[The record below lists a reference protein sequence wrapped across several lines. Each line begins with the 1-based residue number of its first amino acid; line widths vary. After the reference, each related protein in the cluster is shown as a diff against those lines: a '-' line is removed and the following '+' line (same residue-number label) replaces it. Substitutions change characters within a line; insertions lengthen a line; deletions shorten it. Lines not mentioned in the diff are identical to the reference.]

1 MIGGNAD
8 VAIEIEGEKLWLL
21 PERAVFWEA
30 HDTLLIADP
39 HFGKAAT
46 FRASGIPVPEGTTGN
61 AVARLEAIADRT
73 AARRIIFL
81 GDFLHARPGQSKD
94 VIDQLNRWRSAYR
107 DVELLLVRGN
117 HDRHA
122 GDPPG
127 EMSISCVDAPVLMR
141 PFILTHHPK
150 PRDEGYV
157 LAGHLHPAVRL
168 SGKGRQH
175 LRLPCFVF
183 GGTVGTLPAF
193 GDFTGLADIEPEN
206 GDRIF
211 AIADQG
217 VIDVSANR
225 KTAGSPEIA
234 SD

>member
-1 MIGGNAD
+1 MIQR
-8 VAIEIEGEKLWLL
+8 EGDLAVEVRGERLWLL
-21 PERAVFWEA
+21 PERAIYWEA
-30 HDTLLIADP
+30 RDALLVADP

-46 FRASGIPVPEGTTGN
+46 FRANGIPVPGGTTGN
-61 AVARLEAIADRT
+61 GVARLEAIADRT

-81 GDFLHARPGQSKD
+81 GDFLHARPGQSKE
-94 VIDQLNRWRSAYR
+94 VMEQLERWRRAYR
-107 DVELLLVRGN
+107 DVELMLVRGN

-127 EMSISCVDAPVLMR
+127 ELTISCVDAPVLMP
-141 PFILTHHPK
+141 PFILAHHPR

-168 SGKGRQH
+168 SGKGRQS

-183 GGTVGTLPAF
+183 DAEVGTLPAF
-193 GDFTGLADIEPEN
+193 GDFTGLADIEPQP
-206 GDRIF
+206 GDRVY

-217 VIDVSANR
+217 VIDVGEAR
-225 KTAGSPEIA
+225 VTG
-234 SD
+234 

>member
-1 MIGGNAD
+1 MIQREGDLA
-8 VAIEIEGEKLWLL
+8 VEVRGEKLWLL

-30 HDTLLIADP
+30 RDALLVADP

-46 FRASGIPVPEGTTGN
+46 FRASGIPVPGGTTGN
-61 AVARLEAIADRT
+61 AVVRLEAIADRT
-73 AARRIIFL
+73 AARRIVFL
-81 GDFLHARPGQSKD
+81 GDFLHARPGQSKE
-94 VIDQLNRWRSAYR
+94 VVDQLTRWRRAYR
-107 DVELLLVRGN
+107 DLELLLVRGN

-127 EMSISCVDAPVLMR
+127 EMTISCVDGPVLMP

-168 SGKGRQH
+168 SGKARQSQ
-175 LRLPCFVF
+175 RLPCFVF
-183 GGTVGTLPAF
+183 GAEVGTLPAF
-193 GDFTGLADIEPEN
+193 GDFTGLADIEPEP
-206 GDRIF
+206 GHRVY

-217 VIDVSANR
+217 VIDVSEAR
-225 KTAGSPEIA
+225 TPG
-234 SD
+234 

>member
-1 MIGGNAD
+1 MIQREGDLA
-8 VAIEIEGEKLWLL
+8 VEVRGEKLWLL
-21 PERAVFWEA
+21 AERAIFWEA
-30 HDTLLIADP
+30 KDTLLVADP

-73 AARRIIFL
+73 TASRVIFL
-81 GDFLHARPGQSKD
+81 GDFLHARPGQSKE
-94 VIDQLNRWRSAYR
+94 VVGQLARWRQAYR
-107 DVELLLVRGN
+107 DVELMLVRGN

-127 EMSISCVDAPVLMR
+127 ELTISCVDAPVLMP
-141 PFILTHHPK
+141 PFILAHHPK

-168 SGKGRQH
+168 SGKGRQS

-183 GGTVGTLPAF
+183 GAEVGTLPAF
-193 GDFTGLADIEPEN
+193 GDFTGLADIEPEA
-206 GDRIF
+206 GDRVY
-211 AIADQG
+211 AIAEHG
-217 VIDVSANR
+217 VIDVGEAR
-225 KTAGSPEIA
+225 VTG
-234 SD
+234 